1 MRSLLLSLF
10 YDCLRLIRVD
20 FDAIDCNFPW
30 WRPRGHRNRGGT
42 QNHAAE
48 TASWMG
54 KCAYLLVARNLGVS
68 TEEVMAGLPSV
79 EDAIDC
85 LLTEPDSALD
95 AAFNDLK

>member
-1 MRSLLLSLF
+1 
-10 YDCLRLIRVD
+10 
-20 FDAIDCNFPW
+20 
-30 WRPRGHRNRGGT
+30 
-42 QNHAAE
+42 
-48 TASWMG
+48 MG